1 MSGAPRLR
9 VGSVRPDGTRRVKGT
24 DGAGLLLR
32 GEVGPEP
39 LESAPA
45 PRILSAEEV
54 ARLAAIMGRAP
65 SVHNT
70 QPWTLRTAG
79 PALELLADPGRQLR
93 RTDPAGREML
103 VSCGAAL
110 FGLRLGLRSLGC
122 LPLPDLLPDPD
133 QPDLVARLHVAGQ
146 AAMTRHESELLA
158 AAYHR
163 HTHRGTF
170 VPGEVSPRLVDGL
183 RTDAIAENAQLIVL
197 PDPAQVRWL
206 AGLVLTAARDQS
218 ASSQITAEMRDWTR
232 PAGSSA
238 RDGVPA
244 FARLEVPERP
254 DAPEAASQSGLRLP
268 PRDYGEPGL
277 LPGAGSPP
285 PVTAV
290 LVTAS
295 DRPADWIM
303 AGQALHRILLHAAT
317 RWVFASL
324 QSQPLELPALRAEL
338 SRRLDLPGAPQMI
351 LQFGRS
357 NTAAATPRRPV
368 SDTLA

>member
-1 MSGAPRLR
+1 MMRTQRLR
-9 VGSVRPDGTRRVKGT
+9 VGSLRPDGTRPVTGT
-24 DGAGLLLR
+24 DSTGLFLR

-39 LESAPA
+39 LESAPV
-45 PRILSAEEV
+45 PRTLSAEEV

-65 SVHNT
+65 WVHNT
-70 QPWTLRTAG
+70 QPWKLRTAG
-79 PALELLADPGRQLR
+79 PALELLADPSRQLR

-103 VSCGAAL
+103 LSCGAAL

-122 LPLPDLLPDPD
+122 LPHVALLPEPD
-133 QPDLVARLHVAGQ
+133 QPNLVARLDVAGE

-158 AAYHR
+158 ALYHR

-170 VPGEVSPRLVDGL
+170 VPGEVPPRLVDGL
-183 RTDAIAENAQLIVL
+183 RTDAIAENAELIVL
-197 PDPAQVRWL
+197 PAPSQVAWL
-206 AGLVLTAARDQS
+206 VELALAAAREQS
-218 ASSQITAEMRDWTR
+218 ASPEITAETRNWTR

-244 FARLEVPERP
+244 LARA
-254 DAPEAASQSGLRLP
+254 DAPARPEASEIGLSGARLP

-277 LPGAGSPP
+277 LPAGGSPP

-295 DRPADWIM
+295 DRPRDWIL

-324 QSQPLELPALRAEL
+324 HSQPLELPALRAEI
-338 SRRLDLPGAPQMI
+338 STGLDLTGAPQMI

-357 NTAAATPRRPV
+357 NTAAATPRRAVP
-368 SDTLA
+368 DILA

>member
-1 MSGAPRLR
+1 MSRTPRLR
-9 VGSVRPDGTRRVKGT
+9 VGSVRPDGTRPVTGT
-24 DGAGLLLR
+24 DVAGLLLR

-39 LESAPA
+39 LEYAPA
-45 PRILSAEEV
+45 PRILSAEQV

-70 QPWTLRTAG
+70 QPWKLRATG
-79 PALELLADPGRQLR
+79 PALELLADPSRQLR

-110 FGLRLGLRSLGC
+110 FGLWLGLRSLGC
-122 LPLPDLLPDPD
+122 LPHLDLLPDPD
-133 QPDLVARLHVAGQ
+133 QPNLVARLLVTGQ

-158 AAYHR
+158 AVYHR

-170 VPGEVSPRLVDGL
+170 VPGEVPPRLVDGL
-183 RTDAIAENAQLIVL
+183 RTDALAENAELVVL
-197 PDPAQVRWL
+197 SDPSHLAWL
-206 AGLVLTAARDQS
+206 AELVLAAAREQS
-218 ASSQITAEMRDWTR
+218 ASPEITAETRTWMR
-232 PAGSSA
+232 PAGSPA

-244 FARLEVPERP
+244 LARV
-254 DAPEAASQSGLRLP
+254 DAPAWPDVPDVASQSGLRLP

-277 LPGAGSPP
+277 LSTGGSPP
-285 PVTAV
+285 PVTAM

-303 AGQALHRILLHAAT
+303 AGQAMHRILLHAAT

-324 QSQPLELPALRAEL
+324 QSQPLELAALRAEL
-338 SRRLDLPGAPQMI
+338 TARLDLPGAPQMI

-357 NTAAATPRRPV
+357 NTAAATPRRAVP
-368 SDTLA
+368 DILA

>member
-1 MSGAPRLR
+1 MTRTQRLR
-9 VGSVRPDGTRRVKGT
+9 VGSARPDGTRPVTGT
-24 DGAGLLLR
+24 DGTGLVLR

-39 LESAPA
+39 LGSAPV
-45 PRILSAEEV
+45 PSLSAEEV
-54 ARLAAIMGRAP
+54 ARLAAVMGRAP

-70 QPWTLRTAG
+70 QPWKLRAAG
-79 PALELLADPGRQLR
+79 SALELLADPSRQLR

-103 VSCGAAL
+103 LSCGAAL

-122 LPLPDLLPDPD
+122 LPQLALLPDPD
-133 QPDLVARLHVAGQ
+133 QPNLVARLHVAGQ

-158 AAYHR
+158 ALYHR

-170 VPGEVSPRLVDGL
+170 VPGEVPARLVDGL
-183 RTDAIAENAQLIVL
+183 RTDAIAENAELVVL
-197 PDPAQVRWL
+197 ADPAQVAWL
-206 AGLVLTAARDQS
+206 TELVLAAAREQS
-218 ASSQITAEMRDWTR
+218 ASPEITAETRNWTR

-244 FARLEVPERP
+244 LARADIPAR
-254 DAPEAASQSGLRLP
+254 PEASEIGGPSAPRLP

-277 LPGAGSPP
+277 LPAGGSPP

-290 LVTAS
+290 LVTGS
-295 DRPADWIM
+295 DRPADWIL

-324 QSQPLELPALRAEL
+324 QSQPLELPAMRAEI
-338 SRRLDLPGAPQMI
+338 SARLDLTGAPQMI

-357 NTAAATPRRPV
+357 NTAAATPRRMV
-368 SDTLA
+368 ADILA